1 MKILTVYFSKTGHTK
16 AVAEIIRETVGGDLF
31 EVKTKR
37 TYSASYGIAVLQ
49 SGIERF
55 RNTLPELESLPD
67 ISAYDRI
74 FIGSPVWWF
83 TLTPAVKSLIAG
95 VDWKNKTVCP
105 FFTSGGQPNHTG
117 EDFKA
122 FLENKGAEVPGY
134 LHVFYRKNRMET
146 EISTITEWAENCAD
160 AQSE

>member
-1 MKILTVYFSKTGHTK
+1 MKTLTVYFSKTGHTK
-16 AVAEIIRETVGGDLF
+16 AVAEIIRKTVGGDLF

-67 ISAYDRI
+67 ISSYNRI

-95 VDWKNKTVCP
+95 VDWKIKQSVR
-105 FFTSGGQPNHTG
+105 
-117 EDFKA
+117 
-122 FLENKGAEVPGY
+122 FLQAAASP
-134 LHVFYRKNRMET
+134 
-146 EISTITEWAENCAD
+146 ITQEKILKRFL
-160 AQSE
+160 